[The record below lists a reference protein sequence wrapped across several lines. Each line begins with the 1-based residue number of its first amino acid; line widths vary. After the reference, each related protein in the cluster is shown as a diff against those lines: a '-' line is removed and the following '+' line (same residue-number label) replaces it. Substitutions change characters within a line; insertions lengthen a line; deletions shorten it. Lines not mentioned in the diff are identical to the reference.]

1 MSKLIIFSAP
11 SGAGKSTIVR
21 HMLAQ
26 DLNLQF
32 SISATSRLPRG
43 EEKNGVE
50 YFFLTLEEFKNRM
63 AQGDFLEYEEV
74 YPDKF
79 YGTLKSEVDRILAEG
94 KNVVF
99 DIDCIGGLNVKKIYG
114 DRALSIFVMPPSV
127 QALRERLE
135 KRGTDSPEIIEGR
148 LAKAEYEMSHAS
160 RFDLI
165 ILNDDFDRA
174 KKVAYQ
180 AIKAFIEKDQA
191 TGDGAKNNKQ
201 KTV

>member
-21 HMLAQ
+21 YMLAQ

-32 SISATSRLPRG
+32 SVSATSRLPRG
-43 EEKNGVE
+43 EERNGVE
-50 YFFLTLEEFKNRM
+50 YFFLTPQEFKNKI
-63 AQGDFLEYEEV
+63 AEGDFLEYEEV

-99 DIDCIGGLNVKKIYG
+99 DIDCIGGLNVKQIYG

-135 KRGTDSPEIIEGR
+135 KRGTDSPQIIKGR
-148 LAKAEYEMSHAS
+148 LAKAEYEMSYAS

-165 ILNDDFDRA
+165 VLNDDFDRA
-174 KKVAYQ
+174 KEVAYK
-180 AIKAFIEKDQA
+180 AIKAFIEKD
-191 TGDGAKNNKQ
+191 
-201 KTV
+201 

>member
-21 HMLAQ
+21 YMLAQ

-32 SISATSRLPRG
+32 SVSATSRLPRG
-43 EEKNGVE
+43 EERNGVE
-50 YFFLTLEEFKNRM
+50 YFFLTPQEFKNRI
-63 AQGDFLEYEEV
+63 AKGDFLEYEEV

-114 DRALSIFVMPPSV
+114 DRALSVFVMPPSV

-148 LAKAEYEMSHAS
+148 LAKAEYEMSFAS

-165 ILNDDFDRA
+165 VLNDDFDRA
-174 KKVAYQ
+174 KEVAYK
-180 AIKAFIEKDQA
+180 AIKEFLEKS
-191 TGDGAKNNKQ
+191 
-201 KTV
+201 